1 MKRWLITTSDNSD
14 LAVLRRAIERHGGTV
29 GEEAPIPL
37 DPGERVVEA
46 EGPDDL
52 PERLGDHPAV
62 RKISPDSP
70 KYPYT

>member
-1 MKRWLITTSDNSD
+1 VKRWLITTSKDSD
-14 LAVLRRAIERHGGTV
+14 LAALCHAIEQHGGTV

-37 DPGERVVEA
+37 DLGEQVVEA

-52 PERLGDHPAV
+52 PERLREHPAV